1 MSKVVKDY
9 LLITF
14 IIMIVC
20 WGTCVLFSI
29 NGYGLNEYYVLYVPW
44 IAGGVSPTIASYIAQ
59 KRNGVVSGFKEWL
72 KKLFDVKQKLG
83 FYALTILIVV
93 LSFVLQCLIVGFKIG
108 MPIYFIVPLLP
119 LMLIG
124 GGLEEAGWRMILQP
138 ELEKKC
144 SFIVSTL
151 IVSVIWWVW
160 HLPLFFIQGTSQFGT
175 NVFFF
180 GISILTSSF
189 VLATIKKVTNSVFLC
204 IFAHSLNNALCS
216 IFLFKG
222 TLISYCVTAV
232 VAVAV
237 SIVIVKL
244 HKSTATKRIA
254 KM

>member
-1 MSKVVKDY
+1 MSKVSKNY
-9 LLITF
+9 LWITF
-14 IIMIVC
+14 SIMIVC
-20 WGTCVLFSI
+20 WGTCMLFSI
-29 NGYGLNEYYVLYVPW
+29 NGYAMNEYYVLYIPW
-44 IAGGVSPTIASYIAQ
+44 IAGGVSPTIASYLTL
-59 KRNGVVSGFKEWL
+59 KKNGVVSGLKDWL

-83 FYALTILIVV
+83 FYALTILIII

-108 MPIYFIVPLLP
+108 MPIYFIIPLLP

-138 ELEKKC
+138 ELEKKY

-151 IVSVIWWVW
+151 IVSVIWWLW
-160 HLPLFFIQGTSQFGT
+160 HLPLFFMHGTSQFGA
-175 NVFFF
+175 NFFFF

-189 VLATIKKVTNSVFLC
+189 ALATIKKVTGSVFLC

-232 VAVAV
+232 V
-237 SIVIVKL
+237 II
-244 HKSTATKRIA
+244 ATSFVVVRLLGKKQA
-254 KM
+254 E